1 MKYSLKDKKEVKAFN
16 NDVSYF
22 IEKGAE
28 VEIKEIKLTRSQ
40 KQNKSL
46 HLFFTMIS
54 QQLNEIGIEYRYFGL
69 KGQELSL
76 MYTPEL
82 VKLFFWKPIQLA
94 LFDFES
100 TTKLTT
106 EQMNNI
112 IDVIIKFFG
121 DKGVLI
127 EFPNIENK

>member
-1 MKYSLKDKKEVKAFN
+1 MIYDLKNKPELRDFEQKVIHLKATNKIVELKEKKN
-16 NDVSYF
+16 
-22 IEKGAE
+22 
-28 VEIKEIKLTRSQ
+28 TRTLQ
-40 KQNKSL
+40 QNRSL

-54 QQLNEIGIEYRYFGL
+54 DQLNELGIEYRYFGL

-82 VKLFFWKPIQLA
+82 VKMFFWKPIQKA

-100 TTKLTT
+100 TTQLNTD
-106 EQMNNI
+106 EMNKI
-112 IDVIIKFFG
+112 IDVIIKFFA

-127 EFPNIENK
+127 EFPCIENM

>member
-1 MKYSLKDKKEVKAFN
+1 MKYSLKDKKEVIAFN

-40 KQNKSL
+40 KQNRSL

-69 KGQELSL
+69 KGHELAL

-82 VKLFFWKPIQLA
+82 VKMFFWKPIQLA

-106 EQMNNI
+106 EQMNKI

-127 EFPNIENK
+127 EFPNIEN